1 MEIRMVPEV
10 QEWLAEMRD
19 RDPAAAEGVDEAVAA
34 LRAGGTSVG
43 PPLVVPV
50 EGRPGSG
57 ASASAPN
64 GRRRAGR
71 AGTRG
76 RSAAGAARWLLAR
89 TALPALDAAYERQ
102 LDRLT
107 PVRRTVADVAT
118 SRKRLELQIEHL
130 ERQGDGPGG
139 PTPEDA
145 GERLA
150 DLRRRYAA
158 LQAEEE
164 CVTVASQRLQA
175 TVDDFRT
182 HMEAAKAAY
191 RAAQEAADA
200 TWAELDRDDGASP
213 AGGCGP
219 GRAAP
224 FWLNELRP
232 GTPESAGA
240 RLLFTV
246 EPSGA
251 AVLLAAATD
260 EDRQDA
266 WYAEAIARSRIRYQR
281 TVRHRA

>member
-1 MEIRMVPEV
+1 V

-19 RDPAAAEGVDEAVAA
+19 RDPAAAKGVDEAVAA

-43 PPLVVPV
+43 PPLVIPV
-50 EGRPGSG
+50 EGRLGS
-57 ASASAPN
+57 SASTSAPAPRPN
-64 GRRRAGR
+64 GRRGAGR
-71 AGTRG
+71 AGSRG

-89 TALPALDAAYERQ
+89 TALPGLDAAYEQQ

-118 SRKRLELQIEHL
+118 SRRRLELQIEQL
-130 ERQGDGPGG
+130 ERQADGSGG
-139 PTPEDA
+139 PTLEGA

-158 LQAEEE
+158 LLAEEE
-164 CVTVASQRLQA
+164 RVTVASQRLQA

-182 HMEAAKAAY
+182 HMEAAKASY
-191 RAAQEAADA
+191 RATQEAADA
-200 TWAELDRDDGASP
+200 TWAELNRDDSASP
-213 AGGCGP
+213 AVEDAGP
-219 GRAAP
+219 GRPAP
-224 FWLNELRP
+224 SWLSELRP

-246 EPSGA
+246 EPSGT

-281 TVRHRA
+281 TLGHRA